1 MNITTIKNIL
11 IFVVF
16 AIGVH
21 FTYEIIIRPEAQML
35 VDAAQQEGKTLPRN
49 FFVLIKDIEQEIC
62 IILMFFGIYLI
73 VAAILSL
80 LAKRYLFN
88 VDFLEDVDKGKVSG
102 AKALGNFVDAKR
114 DKQKALEQLEKL
126 PKEIS
131 KSPLI
136 QTLQASLRRY
146 LITEDVQNTSDAITV
161 SVENLSV
168 QLETESSM
176 IRYLIWAIPSI
187 GFVGTVRGIGQAL
200 SDADKALSGDIGFM
214 AESLGIAF
222 NSTFIALLIS
232 LLLMFLLNQLQRIQD
247 KSLLEIQ
254 AYCEKFLLNRIS
266 R

>member
-1 MNITTIKNIL
+1 MNITTIKSIL

-21 FTYEIIIRPEAQML
+21 FSYEIIVRPEAQML
-35 VDAAQQEGKTLPRN
+35 IDAAKQDGKTLPRN

-88 VDFLEDVDKGKVSG
+88 VDFLEDIDKDKVSG
-102 AKALGNFVDAKR
+102 S
-114 DKQKALEQLEKL
+114 KALEQLEKL
-126 PKEIS
+126 PKQIS
-131 KSPLI
+131 QSPLS

-146 LITEDVQNTSDAITV
+146 LITENVQNTSDAITV
-161 SVENLSV
+161 SVENLGV

-200 SDADKALSGDIGFM
+200 SDADKALSGDIAFM

-232 LLLMFLLNQLQRIQD
+232 LLLMFLLTQLQRIQD

>member
-21 FTYEIIIRPEAQML
+21 FTYEIIIRPEAQIL
-35 VDAAQQEGKTLPRN
+35 VEAAQQEGKTLPRN

-102 AKALGNFVDAKR
+102 AKAL
-114 DKQKALEQLEKL
+114 EQLEKL
-126 PKEIS
+126 PKEVS
-131 KSPLI
+131 QSPLI

-161 SVENLSV
+161 SVDNLSV

>member
-21 FTYEIIIRPEAQML
+21 FTYEIIIRPEAQIL
-35 VDAAQQEGKTLPRN
+35 VEAAQQEGKTLPRN

-102 AKALGNFVDAKR
+102 AKAL
-114 DKQKALEQLEKL
+114 EQLEKL
-126 PKEIS
+126 PKEVS
-131 KSPLI
+131 QSPLI

-161 SVENLSV
+161 SVDNLSV

-266 R
+266 S

>member
-1 MNITTIKNIL
+1 MNISTIKNTL
-11 IFVVF
+11 IFVIF
-16 AIGVH
+16 AILVH
-21 FTYEIIIRPEAQML
+21 FSYEIIVRPEAQIL
-35 VDAAQQEGKTLPRN
+35 IDIAKQEGKTLPRN

-73 VAAILSL
+73 VTAILSL

-102 AKALGNFVDAKR
+102 AKAL
-114 DKQKALEQLEKL
+114 EQLEKL

-131 KSPLI
+131 QSPLI

-146 LITEDVQNTSDAITV
+146 LITEDVQNTSDAIYV